1 MIGRIVPIAIFV
13 VLGLLLAVGLKIAD
27 HKSDLPSPLIGKPMP
42 AFSLPLLHEPEVTVD
57 SDELIGQPFLVNF
70 WASWCVTCRVE
81 HPVIEELARTGA
93 IRIIGMNFRDERA
106 DAKAWLQRFGD
117 PYTMIIHDYS
127 GRTSIDFGVYAAPE
141 TFLVDENGIIVFK
154 QLGALTPEIIDG
166 EILPRIAQTGS
177 LAKR

>member
-1 MIGRIVPIAIFV
+1 MIGRILPIAVFV
-13 VLGLLLAVGLKIAD
+13 LLGVLLAVGLKIAD
-27 HKSDLPSPLIGKPMP
+27 HKTELPSPLIGKPMP
-42 AFSLPLLHEPEVTVD
+42 AFTLPLLGQEDVIVNSQD
-57 SDELIGQPFLVNF
+57 LIGEPFLVNF

-93 IRIIGMNFRDERA
+93 IRIVGLNFRDETA
-106 DAKAWLQRFGD
+106 DAQAWLQRFGN
-117 PYTMIIHDYS
+117 PYTMIIQDYS

-154 QLGALTPEIIDG
+154 QLGALTPAVIEQ

-177 LAKR
+177 SAR